1 MKITGHAADRIPRN
15 SIWIAIALGMLEI
28 GAATLPSS
36 ANALPLSLMVFPL
49 PAVQVQRAPI
59 VIAPQAHSKWFQ
71 PLFDLWLVKS
81 ETSEG
86 FALWFPGGSL

>member
-1 MKITGHAADRIPRN
+1 MKITSKYRILRN
-15 SIWIAIALGMLEI
+15 SIWITIALGI

-49 PAVQVQRAPI
+49 PAVQVQRAAI

-81 ETSEG
+81 ETSDG
-86 FALWFPGGSL
+86 FALWFPGESL